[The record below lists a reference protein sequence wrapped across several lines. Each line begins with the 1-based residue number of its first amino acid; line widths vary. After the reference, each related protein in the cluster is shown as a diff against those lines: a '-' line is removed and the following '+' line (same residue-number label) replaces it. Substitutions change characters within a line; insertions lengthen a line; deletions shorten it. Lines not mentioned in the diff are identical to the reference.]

1 MQEILAILL
10 LPMQRLIMKKDAE
23 LPWVTRIA
31 RWAIVAGVI
40 AFLVIGII
48 YGSAIAVKEWKAV
61 LGQDVVA
68 EYSEEPADK

>member
-10 LPMQRLIMKKDAE
+10 LPMQWLIMKNDAE
-23 LPWVTRIA
+23 LPWVTRIS

-68 EYSEEPADK
+68 EYSEESADE

>member
-10 LPMQRLIMKKDAE
+10 LPMQWLIMKKDAE

-68 EYSEEPADK
+68 ECSEESADE

>member
-10 LPMQRLIMKKDAE
+10 LPMQWLIMKKDAE

-31 RWAIVAGVI
+31 RRAIVPGVI

-68 EYSEEPADK
+68 EYSEESADE

>member
-10 LPMQRLIMKKDAE
+10 LPMQWLIMKKDAE
-23 LPWVTRIA
+23 LSWVTRIA

-48 YGSAIAVKEWKAV
+48 YGSTIAVKEWKAV

-68 EYSEEPADK
+68 EYSEESADE

>member
-1 MQEILAILL
+1 ML
-10 LPMQRLIMKKDAE
+10 LPMQWLIMKKDAE

-61 LGQDVVA
+61 LDQNVVE
-68 EYSEEPADK
+68 EYSEEPADE

>member
-10 LPMQRLIMKKDAE
+10 LPMQWLIMKKDAE

-31 RWAIVAGVI
+31 RWAIVAGII

-68 EYSEEPADK
+68 EYSEESADE

>member
-10 LPMQRLIMKKDAE
+10 LPMQWLIMKKDAE

-48 YGSAIAVKEWKAV
+48 CGSAIAVKEWKAV

-68 EYSEEPADK
+68 EYSEESADE

>member
-1 MQEILAILL
+1 MQEILAILA
-10 LPMQRLIMKKDAE
+10 LPMQWLIMKKDSE
-23 LPWVTRIA
+23 LPWSTRIV

-61 LGQDVVA
+61 LDQDDVA
-68 EYSEEPADK
+68 EYSEESADE

>member
-1 MQEILAILL
+1 MQKILAILL
-10 LPMQRLIMKKDAE
+10 LPMQWLIMKKDAE

-68 EYSEEPADK
+68 EYSEESADE

>member
-10 LPMQRLIMKKDAE
+10 LPMQWLIMKKDAE
-23 LPWVTRIA
+23 LPWVTCIA
-31 RWAIVAGVI
+31 RWAIVAGII

-68 EYSEEPADK
+68 EYSEESADE

>member
-10 LPMQRLIMKKDAE
+10 LPMQWLIMKKDAE

-68 EYSEEPADK
+68 EYSEESAGE

>member
-1 MQEILAILL
+1 MHEILAILL
-10 LPMQRLIMKKDAE
+10 LPMQWLIMKKDAE

-31 RWAIVAGVI
+31 RWAIVAGII

-68 EYSEEPADK
+68 EYSEESADE

>member
-10 LPMQRLIMKKDAE
+10 LPMQWLIMKKDAE

-61 LGQDVVA
+61 LDQNVVE
-68 EYSEEPADK
+68 EYSEEPTDE

>member
-10 LPMQRLIMKKDAE
+10 LPMQWLIMKKDAE

-40 AFLVIGII
+40 AFLVIGVI

-68 EYSEEPADK
+68 EYSEESADE

>member
-1 MQEILAILL
+1 MLEILAILL
-10 LPMQRLIMKKDAE
+10 PPMQWLIMKKDAE

-68 EYSEEPADK
+68 EYSEESADE

>member
-10 LPMQRLIMKKDAE
+10 LPMQWLIMKKDAE

-48 YGSAIAVKEWKAV
+48 YGSAIVVKEWKAV
-61 LGQDVVA
+61 LDQNVVE
-68 EYSEEPADK
+68 EYSEEPADE

>member
-10 LPMQRLIMKKDAE
+10 LPMQWLIMKKDAE

-48 YGSAIAVKEWKAV
+48 YGSAIAVKEGKAV
-61 LGQDVVA
+61 LDQNVVE
-68 EYSEEPADK
+68 EYSEEPADE

>member
-10 LPMQRLIMKKDAE
+10 LPMQWLIMKKDAE

-61 LGQDVVA
+61 LDQNVVE
-68 EYSEEPADK
+68 EYSEEPADE